1 MVSKRERMYAD
12 IPAGLE
18 DWVANRLVSAH
29 FRILNAFILGHLLN
43 MAMIAMVFY
52 GEVPP
57 IPGLL
62 WIACVSFACTHRYVI
77 GERSRKKTER
87 KAANQIIRA
96 LEINTVCL
104 AGLVVT
110 PIVLLFPNET
120 SSLHR
125 VFLAVVGTT
134 LIGCAGYTMRTLPRA
149 ALAYIAIIGCGLII
163 ALLKTGSF
171 DALAVAVLLGATG
184 ILLGQMAL
192 VAHHLF
198 VVRILKER
206 DAHTSAET
214 VRMLLNDYQD
224 HGSDWLF
231 ELDLEGQMVSVSP
244 RFAEALATLPEDLNG
259 RSFINLFADTHER
272 GQLRDHLAERRA
284 FRGLALQL
292 GDSADWWSISGR
304 PANGGATATV
314 HFRGVISDISAE
326 KQAEDRVRH
335 MAHYDSLTGLPNRSM
350 FIGAM
355 QRAMTTSDAKTRGML
370 MLIDIDNFK
379 NVNDVYGHPI
389 GDAFLKEVGDR
400 IAACAKDNHLG
411 GEAHLVARLGGDEF
425 AVLMGGEGII
435 DHGLRFVEKLVE
447 ALALPHVVHG
457 HEIHSS
463 ASVGVAMAPDH
474 GDSAHT
480 LQNNADIA
488 LYVAKDNGRN
498 RWEMFE
504 PGMDVAVQQRHAIE
518 RDLRCA
524 LLNDELRLYFQP
536 LVNVETGKHT
546 GFEALIRWDH
556 PTRGLVMPDDFI
568 SIAEETGLIVPIG
581 EWVIRT
587 AMAEAASWQDP
598 HTIAVNL
605 SPVQMRSANLLPTI
619 LNALG
624 ETGIDPSR
632 FEIEITESVLLNN
645 CEANIAILNRL
656 HGLGIKI
663 ALDDFGTGYASLNYL
678 RTFPFDKIKID
689 RSFVTDLESRKDC
702 RAIVSA
708 VINLANE
715 LGMCTLAEGVECEAQ
730 LAALRSQGCSMV
742 QGWLFGKAM
751 PAEHYAGLRRI
762 NAPDSVQVA
771 VDPVD
776 EIRLRA

>member
-52 GEVPP
+52 DEVPP

-62 WIACVSFACTHRYVI
+62 WIACVSFACAHRFVI
-77 GERSRKKTER
+77 GERSRKKIER
-87 KAANQIIRA
+87 KSANQIIRA
-96 LEINTVCL
+96 LEINTICL
-104 AGLVVT
+104 AGLVVM
-110 PIVLLFPNET
+110 PIALLFPNET

-134 LIGCAGYTMRTLPRA
+134 LIASAGYTMRTLPRA

-163 ALLKTGSF
+163 ALLETGSF
-171 DALAVAVLLGATG
+171 EALAVAVLLGATG

-231 ELDLEGQMVSVSP
+231 ELDREGQMVSVSP
-244 RFAEALATLPEDLNG
+244 RFAEALATLPEDLIG

-272 GQLRDHLAERRA
+272 GQLSDHLAERRA

-355 QRAMTTSDAKTRGML
+355 QRAIATSNAKMRGML

-389 GDAFLKEVGDR
+389 GDAFLQEVGDR
-400 IAACAKDNHLG
+400 IVACANDSHLG

-425 AVLMGGEGII
+425 AVLMGGEDII

-447 ALALPHVVHG
+447 ALALPHFVLG

-463 ASVGVAMAPDH
+463 ASIGVAMAPDH

-751 PAEHYAGLRRI
+751 PAEHYAGLRRT
-762 NAPDSVQVA
+762 NDPDSVQAA

-776 EIRLRA
+776 EIRRRA